1 MTTETTFTN
10 TLNAIAAATN
20 TLVGKTDHITLSVAC
35 KKAVISAIHIQDQAD
50 DKWLKASD
58 LLHAEG
64 VTVAM
69 LEDKDYKVMF
79 MREVILLAFDK
90 KEQSL
95 FITPKPGLSSE
106 DRKEVIKIGS
116 RLRAKLAI
124 VKKHLID
131 RERLETMTDIE
142 KIAELD
148 KKAANSTIDARLA
161 KSLDEWIDKVQR
173 AEKIGFSATK
183 MLEHLKAARA
193 LIK

>member
-1 MTTETTFTN
+1 MTTEATFTN
-10 TLNAIAAATN
+10 TLNAIAATN
-20 TLVGKTDHITLSVAC
+20 VLVSKLEHVTLSLEC
-35 KKAVISAIHIQDQAD
+35 KKAIVSAIHIQDQAN

-69 LEDKDYKVMF
+69 LEDTKYKALF
-79 MREVILLAFDK
+79 MREVILLALPK
-90 KEQSL
+90 KDQAL
-95 FITPKPGLSSE
+95 FITPKKGLSVE
-106 DRKEVIKIGS
+106 DREEVIKIGTK
-116 RLRAKLAI
+116 LRAKLAI
-124 VKKHLID
+124 VKSHLEQ

-148 KKAANSTIDARLA
+148 KKAAANTLDAKLS
-161 KSLDEWIDKVQR
+161 KSLDDWIKKVQE
-173 AEKIGFSATK
+173 AEEVGFSATK